1 MSDFLVGRN
10 PIMEALKSGSPIH
23 KLFIQKG
30 AGKGSVI
37 EIISRARERKIP
49 IQEVERKYMDSL
61 VPETN
66 HQGVV
71 AAVPAREYVEVEDIL
86 ERARQK
92 KEEPFILVLD
102 ELEDPHNLG
111 AVLRIADAVGVHGV
125 IIPKRRA
132 VGLTSTV
139 VKTSAGAVEYI
150 PVARVANLVQTV
162 EKLKEEGC
170 WVVGADMNGELLWSS
185 KNLSGALACVIGN
198 EGKGISRLLK
208 EKCDFLVQIPMKGH
222 VSSLNA
228 STAAAVLC
236 YEILR
241 QKEKGKNDG

>member
-10 PIMEALKSGSPIH
+10 PIMEALKNGSPIH
-23 KLFIQKG
+23 KLFIQQG
-30 AGKGSVI
+30 ASKGSVI
-37 EIISRARERKIP
+37 ELVSRARESKIP
-49 IQEVERKYMDSL
+49 IREVDRKYLDSL

-86 ERARQK
+86 DQARQK
-92 KEEPFILVLD
+92 KEDPFILILD

-125 IIPKRRA
+125 VIPKRRA

-139 VKTSAGAVEYI
+139 VKTSAGAVEYV

-162 EKLKEEGC
+162 EKLKVEGC
-170 WVVGADMNGELLWSS
+170 WVVGADMDGEVLWNS
-185 KNLSGALACVIGN
+185 KNLSGALACVIGS

-208 EKCDFLVQIPMKGH
+208 EKCDFLVKIPMKGKI
-222 VSSLNA
+222 SSLNA
-228 STAAAVLC
+228 SAATAVLC

-241 QKEKGKNDG
+241 QKEKE

>member
-1 MSDFLVGRN
+1 
-10 PIMEALKSGSPIH
+10 MEALKNGSPIH

-30 AGKGSVI
+30 AVKGSVI
-37 EIISRARERKIP
+37 EIVSRARESKIP
-49 IQEVERKYMDSL
+49 IREADRKYLDSL
-61 VPETN
+61 VPDTN

-71 AAVPAREYVEVEDIL
+71 AAVPAREYVELEDIL
-86 ERARQK
+86 DRARQR
-92 KEEPFILVLD
+92 KEDPFILILD

-111 AVLRIADAVGVHGV
+111 AILRIADAVGVHGV

-139 VKTSAGAVEYI
+139 VKTSAGAVEYV
-150 PVARVANLVQTV
+150 PVARVPNLVQTV

-170 WVVGADMNGELLWSS
+170 WVVGADMDGELLWST
-185 KNLSGALACVIGN
+185 KNLSGALVCVIGS
-198 EGKGISRLLK
+198 EGKGVSRLLK
-208 EKCDFLVQIPMKGH
+208 GKCDFLVRIPMKGH
-222 VSSLNA
+222 ISSLNV

-241 QKEKGKNDG
+241 LKEKEK